1 MDEFGM
7 GSFGLQG
14 YNRVPTRNPID
25 TDHCAG
31 GSSAG
36 SASAT
41 KAYTALA
48 ALGTDTGGSVN
59 YPAHCCG
66 LVSLKPSFGRV
77 SRFGQ
82 ILYSSSNETTGPLA
96 HSVSDVHALFGK
108 RKLLIPTLFSV
119 QTLYRDRISMIPIVS
134 TLPRSVRCA
143 TWTV

>member
-1 MDEFGM
+1 MGM

-14 YNRVPTRNPID
+14 YARTPTRNPID
-25 TDHCAG
+25 PNHCAG

-41 KAYTALA
+41 KAYTAFA

-66 LVSLKPSFGRV
+66 LVSLKPTYGRI

-82 ILYSSSNETTGPLA
+82 ILYSSSNETTGPMA
-96 HSVSDVHALFGK
+96 HSVADVHTLFGK
-108 RKLLIPTLFSV
+108 WVIENNL
-119 QTLYRDRISMIPIVS
+119 
-134 TLPRSVRCA
+134 A
-143 TWTV
+143 